1 MQVIHQNTSVRLVL
15 PLCLSLSLSVGR
27 LFLFPRFS
35 VSVPDHFP
43 LLGPPVLFL
52 AFSAPMSVCISISV
66 FLILSLNVTAS
77 VSISGCSYVC
87 LYPSLSLQSPP
98 RLTFSSSLVGLF
110 VRVFSTLYLVH
121 CIYIFACLSLC
132 YLLNGQFFCVR
143 RKVNFRILNFSL
155 NLTDSHG
162 HGSADMVLCFVLSV
176 LA

>member
-1 MQVIHQNTSVRLVL
+1 MQVIHQNTSVRLVR
-15 PLCLSLSLSVGR
+15 PLCLCLSLSVGR

-121 CIYIFACLSLC
+121 CFLHPCVSLPLLPSQWTVFLCSEKGELS
-132 YLLNGQFFCVR
+132 NSEFFFESDR
-143 RKVNFRILNFSL
+143 
-155 NLTDSHG
+155 
-162 HGSADMVLCFVLSV
+162 
-176 LA
+176 